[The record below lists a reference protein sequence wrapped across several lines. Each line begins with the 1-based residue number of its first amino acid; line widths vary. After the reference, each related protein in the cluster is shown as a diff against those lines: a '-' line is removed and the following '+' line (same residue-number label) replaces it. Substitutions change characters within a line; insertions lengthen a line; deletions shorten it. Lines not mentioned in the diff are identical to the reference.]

1 LTPVQDPGPLR
12 FHIVGRG
19 AMARR
24 MRALIG
30 DVPIDQAEAV
40 YIASRNRDHAIQSR
54 AALEAG
60 KAVLCEKPCV
70 TDPADLADLISLS
83 QRKRLLYMEAVA
95 TPFLPAA
102 AAALQAAAAGR
113 IGTPCHVEASFGYPV
128 DRATHP
134 RLFEEDGGVLAD
146 RAIYPLM
153 LALIVLGPVR
163 SIDCAVERDGR
174 GLDLAARLRIDHAG
188 GGVSDLAVSFCE
200 RLDNSLRIEGA
211 AGAIELLPPLL
222 GAQRLHFSGRRRRV
236 PALWR
241 RARQN
246 PVIRRLGDLAA
257 RSGGGW
263 HSFGASPYLHEIA
276 HFTALHRA
284 GQIESPV
291 VSHARMAEAAKLIAQ
306 ARRA

>member
-1 LTPVQDPGPLR
+1 MTPAQDSGRLR
-12 FHIVGRG
+12 FHIIGRG
-19 AMARR
+19 RMAQT

-30 DVPIDQAEAV
+30 DAPIDQAEAV
-40 YIASRNRDHAIQSR
+40 YIASRNRDHAAQSR

-70 TDPADLADLISLS
+70 MDPADLADLISIS

-95 TPFLPAA
+95 TPFLPAV
-102 AAALQAAAAGR
+102 AAALQAAGAGR
-113 IGTPCHVEASFGYPV
+113 IGTPCHVQASFGYPV
-128 DRATHP
+128 DRAGHP
-134 RLFEEDGGVLAD
+134 RLFGEDGGVLAD

-163 SIDCAVERDGR
+163 GIDCAVERDGG
-174 GLDLAARLRIDHAG
+174 GLDLAARFRLDHAG
-188 GGVSDLAVSFCE
+188 GGVSDLAVSLSE

-211 AGAIELLPPLL
+211 AGAVELLPPLL
-222 GAQRLHFSGRRRRV
+222 AAQRLRFFGRGQRV

-241 RARQN
+241 RVRQN
-246 PVIRRLGDLAA
+246 PVVRRLGELGA
-257 RSGGGW
+257 RSAGGW
-263 HSFGASPYLHEIA
+263 HPFGASPFLHEIA

-284 GQIESPV
+284 GEIESPV
-291 VSHARMAEAAKLIAQ
+291 VSHARMAEATKLIAQ